1 MRRQLTLIGIGTLLF
16 TGITGLAAPPKTAV
30 KPASVDFVRDIRP
43 IFSRSCIPCH
53 GSDDKKRQAGLRLDL
68 RDGAMAKLP
77 SGHFAILPGKPAQST
92 LLQRLVAP
100 ASLRMPPVGSGKK
113 LSAEEITLV
122 QRWVAQGASF
132 ANHWAFQKPKHPA
145 LPKVQNSAWARNPI
159 DSFILAH
166 LEREKLSPNPSADR
180 YTLIRRVSL
189 DLIGIPPTPQ
199 EVTDFIA
206 DKSPSAYEKVVDR
219 LLASPRYGEKWARM
233 WLDLARYADSA
244 GYGSDPLRPNLW
256 PWRDWVIRAFNA
268 NMPYN
273 QFSVEQL
280 AGDLLP
286 NPTQEQLVATTFHR
300 NTMTNTEGGTDREE
314 FRTAAVKDRTITTMQ
329 VWMGLTAGCAQ
340 CHSHKFDP
348 ITQKEFYS
356 LFAVFNQTADN
367 DQPDESPTMPFYTD
381 EQKRKLETLKEELTQ
396 LQVQNDKKAM
406 AEKQKEVDA
415 VHSIALPFMR
425 ELPAEKQRK
434 THLLILS
441 NFLQK
446 GDEVTAGTPSFLPP
460 LPASAPRNRLG
471 LAQWLF
477 SKENPMTARVAVN
490 RLWARLFGRGIVET
504 EEDFGTQGSS
514 PTHPELLDWLAT
526 EFMEKGWNMK
536 GLLKTVV
543 LSATYRQSSKVTP
556 LHLQKDSRNFLLAR
570 YPRRRLD
577 ADGVRDQALSL
588 SGLLSAKL
596 GGASVFPPQPDGMWQ
611 AAFNGDRSYPT
622 SVGEDRYR
630 RGLYTFWRRTT
641 PYPSMAT
648 FDAPSREVCC
658 IRRQPTNTPLQA
670 LVTLNDPVYLELA
683 QAMGRRI
690 VQEGGATTESRVRF
704 ALQLTLARP
713 PQEAQVQALMQL
725 YNAELARYRAEPEA
739 ANLMAMKSLGAIPSG
754 MDACEQA
761 AWTVVAN
768 TLLNLDGVLTV
779 G

>member
-1 MRRQLTLIGIGTLLF
+1 MQRHLTLIGIGTLLLS
-16 TGITGLAAPPKTAV
+16 GAAGLAAPPKTAT
-30 KPASVDFVRDIRP
+30 KPAPVDFMRDVRP

-53 GSDDKKRQAGLRLDL
+53 GSDDKKRQAGLRLDM

-77 SGHFAILPGKPAQST
+77 SGRFAITPRKPAQSA
-92 LLQRLVAP
+92 LIQRILAP
-100 ASLRMPPVGSGKK
+100 APLKMPPAGSGKR
-113 LSAEEITLV
+113 LSTEEIALL
-122 QRWVAQGASF
+122 QRWVAQGAPF
-132 ANHWAFQKPKHPA
+132 ANHWAFQKPKRPA
-145 LPKVQNSAWARNPI
+145 LPKVRNKAWVKNPI
-159 DSFILAH
+159 DAFILAR
-166 LEREKLSPNPSADR
+166 LEHENLVPNPPADK
-180 YTLIRRVSL
+180 YALLRRVSL
-189 DLIGIPPTPQ
+189 DLIGLPPSPQ
-199 EVTDFIA
+199 ETSDFIA
-206 DKSPSAYEKVVDR
+206 DASPNAYEKAVDR

-256 PWRDWVIRAFNA
+256 PWRDWVINAFNA
-268 NMPYN
+268 NTPYN
-273 QFSVEQL
+273 QFSIEQL

-286 NPTQEQLVATTFHR
+286 NPTQSQLVATTFHR

-356 LFAVFNQTADN
+356 LFAVFNQTEDN
-367 DQPDESPTMPFYTD
+367 DQPDERPTMPYYTE
-381 EQKRKLETLKEELTQ
+381 EQKRKLEALRAELAELKSK
-396 LQVQNDKKAM
+396 NDPPAV
-406 AEKQKEVDA
+406 ARKQQEIDA
-415 VHSIALPFMR
+415 VKAVPLPYMR

-446 GDEVTAGTPSFLPP
+446 GEEVAAKTPAFLPP
-460 LPASAPRNRLG
+460 LPADAPANRLG

-477 SKENPMTARVAVN
+477 SKENPLTARVAVN
-490 RLWARLFGRGIVET
+490 RFWGRLFGRGIVET
-504 EEDFGTQGSS
+504 EEDFGTQGSL

-536 GLLKTVV
+536 GLLKTIV
-543 LSATYRQSSKVTP
+543 LSATYQQSSKVSP
-556 LHLQKDSRNFLLAR
+556 LHLQKDSRNILLAR

-577 ADGVRDQALSL
+577 AEGVRDQALFL
-588 SGLLSAKL
+588 CGLLSAKQ

-622 SVGEDRYR
+622 SAGEDRYR

-670 LVTLNDPVYLELA
+670 LVTMNDPVYLELA

-690 VQEGGATTESRVRF
+690 VKEGGETPESRVRY
-704 ALQLTLARP
+704 ALRLALGRP
-713 PQEAQVQALMQL
+713 PQEAQVQALLQL
-725 YNAELARYRAEPEA
+725 YNAELARYRADLEA
-739 ANLMAMKSLGAIPSG
+739 ANQMWQKSLGAVPSG
-754 MDACEQA
+754 MDVAEQA
-761 AWTVVAN
+761 AWTVIAN